1 VSRGETLSPF
11 ARGAWIAAG
20 SMWAVRS
27 AMVFA
32 HPAYMDPVTPFD
44 WFAVCGFSLAFLLSA
59 LAIAASPALTP
70 TRTSRVSALVV
81 AGASVVAGIA
91 NALEDGFGV
100 EAMFGVFAVSALISL
115 YGPFIV
121 AASLAVG
128 WRNRL
133 AGWWAG
139 VGLGFFTFPIGGSVI
154 VLAMA
159 LVLAVRGDWLLAKPA
174 PRDALA

>member
-1 VSRGETLSPF
+1 MTRGVRLSPF

-20 SMWAVRS
+20 SMWALRS

-32 HPAYMDPVTPFD
+32 HPTYTDPVTPFD
-44 WFAVCGFSLAFLLSA
+44 WFAVWGFSLAFLLSA

-70 TRTSRVSALVV
+70 TRTSRLTALVV
-81 AGASVVAGIA
+81 AGAAAIAGIA
-91 NALEDGFGV
+91 NALEDGYGV
-100 EAMFGVFAVSALISL
+100 EAMFAVFAVSALIAL
-115 YGPFIV
+115 YGPFVV
-121 AASLAVG
+121 AVTLAIG
-128 WRNRL
+128 THARL

-159 LVLAVRGDWLLAKPA
+159 LVLAVRGDWLLARPA
-174 PRDALA
+174 ARDVLA